1 MPGTNTLEKKNK
13 DLNKATRELEAK
25 MKNLQQKTRSLPKVT
40 SHSASAVGPKVNT
53 PKVSQGGG
61 SSTKLS
67 LTTAAGRLRELPSTP
82 AAGGEAKKGSTVT
95 SRAREREADFQKQVS
110 EIKPMF
116 RMTLLLLVSVSKQD
130 LHFLCRCF
138 YRWIRLQ

>member
-1 MPGTNTLEKKNK
+1 
-13 DLNKATRELEAK
+13 

-95 SRAREREADFQKQVS
+95 SRAREREADFQKQVT
-110 EIKPMF
+110 EIKQPMF
-116 RMTLLLLVSVSKQD
+116 RMTFLLLVVRYCFEAGFV
-130 LHFLCRCF
+130 FLCLFFLHVDTAPVILIHKTISGMC
-138 YRWIRLQ
+138 Y